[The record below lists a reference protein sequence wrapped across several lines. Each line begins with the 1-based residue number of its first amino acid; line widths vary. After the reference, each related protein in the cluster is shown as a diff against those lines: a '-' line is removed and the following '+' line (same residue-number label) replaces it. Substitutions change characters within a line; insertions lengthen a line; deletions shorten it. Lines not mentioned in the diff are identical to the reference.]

1 MNEIQDVTESEASSN
16 LSFLL
21 TMCERNR
28 TVFRI
33 KRPDGATAL
42 LCPVVQSG
50 PPVDPEVLSQVEDFK
65 QGYLNSTP
73 DDAKVD
79 AAQETRNTEEEG
91 TQLEK

>member
-1 MNEIQDVTESEASSN
+1 
-16 LSFLL
+16 
-21 TMCERNR
+21 MCERNR

-50 PPVDPEVLSQVEDFK
+50 PPVDPEVLGLVEDFK
-65 QGYLNSTP
+65 QGFLNSTP

-79 AAQETRNTEEEG
+79 AAQETRNTKEEG
-91 TQLEK
+91 SQLEE